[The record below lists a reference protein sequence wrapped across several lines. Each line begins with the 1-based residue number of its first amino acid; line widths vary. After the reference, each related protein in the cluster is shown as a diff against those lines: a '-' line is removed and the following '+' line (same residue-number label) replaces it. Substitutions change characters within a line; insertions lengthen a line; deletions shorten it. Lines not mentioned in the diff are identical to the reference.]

1 MDSEGKAGMADGANT
16 ESRRSESISAALW
29 RLELDSMRVAAKTF
43 VWAKGRLPLDSS
55 ELVEWL
61 LEFTRYTGEM
71 LRLTQESYL
80 AHMQICAKPSPLF
93 FAVDFEKKAN
103 EVPK

>member
-1 MDSEGKAGMADGANT
+1 MDSGEEGEMADGANT
-16 ESRRSESISAALW
+16 ESRRSENTSSAFW
-29 RLELDSMRVAAKTF
+29 NLELDTMRQAAKTF
-43 VWAKGRLPLDSS
+43 VWAKGHMPYDFF

-61 LEFTRYTGEM
+61 LEFTKYTGEM

-93 FAVDFEKKAN
+93 FAVDFEKKTN

>member
-1 MDSEGKAGMADGANT
+1 MADGANA
-16 ESRRSESISAALW
+16 ESRRSETNSAAMT

-43 VWAKGRLPLDSS
+43 VRAKGHMPYDFF

-61 LEFTRYTGEM
+61 LEFTKHTDAM
-71 LRLTQESYL
+71 LRATQHAFLE
-80 AHMQICAKPSPLF
+80 HMQTCTRPVILPADS
-93 FAVDFEKKAN
+93 FEKKAN